1 MHAVEAPYPS
11 IPLLMRA
18 VRRTRL
24 LRGIKQSHLAELLGV
39 AQASISKWE
48 SGLHAPAP
56 DKLEALAG
64 FVATPPQN
72 PSDAILKRLVEQSA
86 LPMHLVCDAT
96 HRLFA
101 ASHPRRARWLLP
113 EHASVPMW
121 PFATP
126 EIRRAEETLAS
137 IGWSERADSAV
148 FFETGGSDH
157 PVVPIEASTVLWER
171 LPLADHGFARLVTTL
186 GTSEAPPEA
195 ALPI

>member
-1 MHAVEAPYPS
+1 MHAVDAPYPS

-24 LRGIKQSHLAELLGV
+24 LSGIKQSHLAELLGV
-39 AQASISKWE
+39 GQASVSKWE
-48 SGLHAPAP
+48 SGLHVPAP
-56 DKLEALAG
+56 DMLEALAR

-72 PSDAILKRLVEQSA
+72 PSDTILKRLVEQSSRQ
-86 LPMHLVCDAT
+86 MHLVCDTT

-101 ASHPRRARWLLP
+101 ASPPRRARWRLS
-113 EHASVPMW
+113 ERSGVPMW

-126 EIRRAEETLAS
+126 EIRRAEEKLAT
-137 IGWSERADSAV
+137 IGWTERPNAAV
-148 FFETGGSDH
+148 FFKTGGSDH
-157 PVVPIEASTVLWER
+157 PVVSIEASTILWER

-186 GTSEAPPEA
+186 GPAEVPSAP